1 MNPNGIDLT
10 LDLVFIKY
18 AQTKFLADNFFDFL
32 LWNGGRVLA
41 KLLSMLHT
49 TGTAPNNLPG
59 RASNAPVVMIALCTN
74 QKATQ
79 YTLGVVPG
87 GLSMI
92 GIFIN
97 VAAFTFFSLY
107 QEEFIKAD
115 NIADVLLIGE
125 QVAEYRLCPVF
136 FSLWGGYP
144 MLKKKISNPAQA
156 HARKVLLINSFDGIC
171 FCGYPF

>member
-1 MNPNGIDLT
+1 M
-10 LDLVFIKY
+10 
-18 AQTKFLADNFFDFL
+18 LAE
-32 LWNGGRVLA
+32 
-41 KLLSMLHT
+41 LLSMLHT
-49 TGTAPNNLPG
+49 AGTAPNNLPG
-59 RASNAPVVMIALCTN
+59 RASNTPVVIITLSTN

-87 GLSMI
+87 GLSLI

-107 QEEFIKAD
+107 QEEVIKAD

-136 FSLWGGYP
+136 FSFWGGYP
-144 MLKKKISNPAQA
+144 MLKKKLSNPAQA
-156 HARKVLLINSFDGIC
+156 HTREVALIDSLDDIYLFRLYNDATIRC
-171 FCGYPF
+171 

>member
-1 MNPNGIDLT
+1 MNPNGIDLI

-18 AQTKFLADNFFDFL
+18 SQTKSLADNFFDFL
-32 LWNGGRVLA
+32 LWNGGRMLA
-41 KLLSMLHT
+41 ELLSMLHT
-49 TGTAPNNLPG
+49 AGTAPNNLPG
-59 RASNAPVVMIALCTN
+59 RASNTPVVIITLSTN

-107 QEEFIKAD
+107 QEEVIKTND
-115 NIADVLLIGE
+115 IADVLLI
-125 QVAEYRLCPVF
+125 
-136 FSLWGGYP
+136 
-144 MLKKKISNPAQA
+144 
-156 HARKVLLINSFDGIC
+156 
-171 FCGYPF
+171 